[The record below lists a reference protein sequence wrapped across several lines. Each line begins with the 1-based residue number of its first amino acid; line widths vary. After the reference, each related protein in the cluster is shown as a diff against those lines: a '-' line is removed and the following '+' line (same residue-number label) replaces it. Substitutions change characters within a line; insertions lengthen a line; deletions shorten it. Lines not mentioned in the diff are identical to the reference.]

1 MIQLVKRAMKSDTD
15 AFLELM
21 ERNSLA
27 MYKVARGI
35 LNNDEDAADAIQD
48 TILTC
53 FEKLRTL
60 KKPEYFRTWMIR
72 ILINECN
79 SIRRHYSNLNLQEDF
94 ADIPQS
100 DVSIAEFEFKEML
113 ETVDEK
119 YRVVLI
125 LHYVEGFKLSEIA
138 AILELN
144 ENTVKTRI
152 ARARQQLRE
161 AYADTPPASSRK
173 VTYYSDAD
181 RKGEGQNEQTERF
194 HFIRS
199 TFG

>member
-53 FEKLRTL
+53 FEKLHTL

-161 AYADTPPASSRK
+161 AYG
-173 VTYYSDAD
+173 YLL
-181 RKGEGQNEQTERF
+181 F
-194 HFIRS
+194 
-199 TFG
+199 

>member
-1 MIQLVKRAMKSDTD
+1 
-15 AFLELM
+15 
-21 ERNSLA
+21 
-27 MYKVARGI
+27 
-35 LNNDEDAADAIQD
+35 
-48 TILTC
+48 
-53 FEKLRTL
+53 
-60 KKPEYFRTWMIR
+60 
-72 ILINECN
+72 
-79 SIRRHYSNLNLQEDF
+79 
-94 ADIPQS
+94 
-100 DVSIAEFEFKEML
+100 ML

-161 AYADTPPASSRK
+161 AYADTPPVSSRK

-181 RKGEGQNEQTERF
+181 RKGEGQNEQTKRF
-194 HFIRS
+194 HFIRN

>member
-1 MIQLVKRAMKSDTD
+1 MQCI
-15 AFLELM
+15 
-21 ERNSLA
+21 
-27 MYKVARGI
+27 KVARGI

-48 TILTC
+48 TILTY
-53 FEKLRTL
+53 FEKLHTL

-100 DVSIAEFEFKEML
+100 DMSIAEFEFKEML

-161 AYADTPPASSRK
+161 AYADTPPVSSRK

-181 RKGEGQNEQTERF
+181 RKGKGQNEQTKRF
-194 HFIRS
+194 HFIRN

>member
-1 MIQLVKRAMKSDTD
+1 MQCI
-15 AFLELM
+15 
-21 ERNSLA
+21 
-27 MYKVARGI
+27 KVARGI

-48 TILTC
+48 TNLTC
-53 FEKLRTL
+53 FEKLHTL
-60 KKPEYFRTWMIR
+60 KKPEYFKTWMIR

-161 AYADTPPASSRK
+161 AYADTLPASPRK